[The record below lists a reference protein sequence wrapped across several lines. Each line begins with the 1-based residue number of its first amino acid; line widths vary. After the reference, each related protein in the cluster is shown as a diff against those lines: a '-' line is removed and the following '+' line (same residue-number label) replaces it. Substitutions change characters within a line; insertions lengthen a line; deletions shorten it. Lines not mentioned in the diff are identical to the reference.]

1 MRKQREEWVDESR
14 QGKRDAEDMR
24 DLHARKDGE
33 EGPSGGKSKESG
45 AGGGSVVDK
54 GERSNDDELYSLPT
68 GRSAPGQPN
77 APASNTV
84 TPQDPN
90 ALFLGGAPD
99 DSDEDMVNFDD
110 EDFEVLLAAEREK
123 AGKTNESG
131 KAPAPPE
138 PMRDEFEDDLEA
150 LEAMGDLGSN
160 GANNAPLRAPPPP
173 ALPEDD
179 FDEEME
185 VVVRGFGGRGE
196 GV

>member
-1 MRKQREEWVDESR
+1 
-14 QGKRDAEDMR
+14 MR

-54 GERSNDDELYSLPT
+54 GERSNDNELYSLPT
-68 GRSAPGQPN
+68 GRSAPRKPN

-123 AGKTNESG
+123 AGKNNESG

-138 PMRDEFEDDLEA
+138 PMRDEFKDYLEA
-150 LEAMGDLGSN
+150 MEVMAAMGDLGSN
-160 GANNAPLRAPPPP
+160 GTNNAPLRAPPP
-173 ALPEDD
+173 ALPE
-179 FDEEME
+179 
-185 VVVRGFGGRGE
+185 VTLTKRWRWW
-196 GV
+196 

>member
-1 MRKQREEWVDESR
+1 MR
-14 QGKRDAEDMR
+14 G
-24 DLHARKDGE
+24 LHARKDGE
-33 EGPSGGKSKESG
+33 EGPSGGKYKESG

-150 LEAMGDLGSN
+150 IEAMEAMEVMAAVGDLGSN
-160 GANNAPLRAPPPP
+160 GTNNAPLRAPPPP

-185 VVVRGFGGRGE
+185 EVVRGLGERGDD
-196 GV
+196 V